1 MDKEKNFEFF
11 VNTIKT
17 LAFSQA
23 LYSPCFGRILRRVNE
38 MDAGEI
44 ERLKNTLPQF
54 KDSLDVIF
62 YCEC

>member
-17 LAFSQA
+17 LALSQGF
-23 LYSPCFGRILRRVNE
+23 YGRILERLSE
-38 MDAGEI
+38 LESEEL
-44 ERLKNTLPQF
+44 ERLKSDLPQF

-62 YCEC
+62 YFEQ

>member
-17 LAFSQA
+17 LALSQGF
-23 LYSPCFGRILRRVNE
+23 YGRLLQRVNE
-38 MDAGEI
+38 MDAEEI

-54 KDSLDVIF
+54 KDALDIVF
-62 YCEC
+62 YFES

>member
-17 LAFSQA
+17 LAISQGF
-23 LYSPCFGRILRRVNE
+23 YGRILERLSELENE
-38 MDAGEI
+38 EL
-44 ERLKNTLPQF
+44 ERLKADLPQF

-62 YCEC
+62 YFEQ

>member
-11 VNTIKT
+11 VNTIKS
-17 LAFSQA
+17 LALSQGF
-23 LYSPCFGRILRRVNE
+23 YGRILRRVNE

-54 KDSLDVIF
+54 KNSLDVVF
-62 YCEC
+62 YFEC